1 MTDADRYFAMD
12 PTIGEGAT
20 GGAYVEVDKD
30 VARWSSSPAWCSA
43 RWWAPS

>member
-12 PTIGEGAT
+12 PKMGEGAT

-30 VARWSSSPAWCSA
+30 VRP
-43 RWWAPS
+43 PSTPTKRSRLPS